1 MLLITAA
8 QFLCQKSLIR
18 EVVMSIDPTGLTN
31 VTAGFH
37 PTKVA
42 HQPPTEGRS
51 AFDAELSS
59 AANLLKN
66 NDKSVSAVI
75 EQVKLSQ
82 VKMLQGLFSVES
94 DDESDDFLSGMEGL
108 INFQRLS
115 LQESQIVDKYAS
127 QQHYTLR
134 KRDEKTGS
142 DINSLIDRV
151 AEKVSLAPELIHSIV
166 SAESAYNPTAVSN
179 AGAQGLMQLMPGTAA
194 ELGVKDS
201 FDPAQNLMAGSKYL
215 KQLLDKYDGD
225 LDHALAAYNWGQ
237 GNVDRHGL
245 ENMPQE
251 TCDYLVKVK
260 ALLKTQSS

>member
-1 MLLITAA
+1 
-8 QFLCQKSLIR
+8 
-18 EVVMSIDPTGLTN
+18 MSIDPTGLTN
-31 VTAGFH
+31 VTAGFC
-37 PTKVA
+37 PTRVT
-42 HQPPTEGRS
+42 HQSPIEGRS
-51 AFDAELSS
+51 TFDTELGS
-59 AANLLKN
+59 AVNSLKN
-66 NDKSVSAVI
+66 NDKSVVAVI

-94 DDESDDFLSGMEGL
+94 EDEGDSFLAGMESL
-108 INFQRLS
+108 VTLQRLS
-115 LQESQIVDKYAS
+115 LQESQITDKYAS
-127 QQHYTLR
+127 QQRYTLCD
-134 KRDEKTGS
+134 RDEKTGS
-142 DINSLIDRV
+142 NMNSLIDRV

-166 SAESAYNPTAVSN
+166 SAESAYNPTAVSQ
-179 AGAQGLMQLMPGTAA
+179 AGAQGLMQLMPETAA

-201 FDPAQNLMAGSKYL
+201 FDPAENLMAGSKYL

-260 ALLKTQSS
+260 ALFRAQSS

>member
-1 MLLITAA
+1 
-8 QFLCQKSLIR
+8 
-18 EVVMSIDPTGLTN
+18 MSIDPTGLTN
-31 VTAGFH
+31 VTASFR
-37 PTKVA
+37 PTRVA
-42 HQPPTEGRS
+42 HQSPTEGRS
-51 AFDAELSS
+51 TFDTELGS
-59 AANLLKN
+59 AVNSLKN
-66 NDKSVSAVI
+66 NDKSVAAVI

-82 VKMLQGLFSVES
+82 VKMLQGLFSVELE
-94 DDESDDFLSGMEGL
+94 DEGDSFLAGMESL
-108 INFQRLS
+108 INLQRLS
-115 LQESQIVDKYAS
+115 LQESQITDKYAS

-134 KRDEKTGS
+134 DRDGKTGS

-166 SAESAYNPTAVSN
+166 SAESAYNPTAVSH

-260 ALLKTQSS
+260 ALLKTQFS